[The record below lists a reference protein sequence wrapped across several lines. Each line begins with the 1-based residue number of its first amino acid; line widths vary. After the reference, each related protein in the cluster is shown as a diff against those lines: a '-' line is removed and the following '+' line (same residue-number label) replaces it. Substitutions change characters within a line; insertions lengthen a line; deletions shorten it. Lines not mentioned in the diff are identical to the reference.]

1 MVSFTITPLTDHTGA
16 EIIGLDH
23 TRPVDA
29 QCRVSLARSLSA
41 PVLAP
46 SRLHLIRPAPNHND
60 HPANNGG
67 RKGRSTPWNTTAGGR
82 LARLR

>member
-1 MVSFTITPLTDHTGA
+1 MVSFTTTPLTDHAGA
-16 EIIGLDH
+16 EIIGLDFI
-23 TRPVDA
+23 RLIDA
-29 QCRVSLARSLSA
+29 QSRASLARSLNT

-46 SRLHLIRPAPNHND
+46 SRLHLIRTAPNHND

-67 RKGRSTPWNTTAGGR
+67 RKGRTTPWNTTAGGR